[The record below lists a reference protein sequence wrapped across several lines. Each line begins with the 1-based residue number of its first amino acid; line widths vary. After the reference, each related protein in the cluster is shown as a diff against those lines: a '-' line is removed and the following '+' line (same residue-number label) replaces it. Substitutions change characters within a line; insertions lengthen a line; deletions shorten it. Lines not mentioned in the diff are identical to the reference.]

1 MSTNK
6 RKLVFLLLI
15 PVLIAF
21 LVGYYMYN
29 KGPVDVG
36 GEKGIPVEAAV
47 LYSTYINDTATGRI
61 NYTGKVLEVSGV
73 VSGTSPKDA
82 PGEKQVMLKTAMEG
96 VSINCSLADSLA
108 VLPEAGSTITIKGI
122 CVGIQ
127 GDPDLGIMGDV
138 YLSRCVM
145 ISYK

>member
-1 MSTNK
+1 MAANK
-6 RKLVFLLLI
+6 KKLLLLLLV

-36 GEKGIPVEAAV
+36 GVKGVPVEATV
-47 LYSTYINDTATGRI
+47 LYSTYINDTAAARL

-82 PGEKQVMLKTAMEG
+82 PGEKQVMLKTAIEG
-96 VSINCSLADSLA
+96 VSINCSLADSLS
-108 VLPEAGSTITIKGI
+108 VLPDAGSTVTIKGI

-145 ISYK
+145 ISDK

>member
-1 MSTNK
+1 MATNK
-6 RKLVFLLLI
+6 RKLVFLFLI

-29 KGPVDVG
+29 KGPVSVE

-47 LYSTYINDTATGRI
+47 LYSTYINDTAAARL

-82 PGEKQVMLKTAMEG
+82 PGEKQVMLRTAVEG

-108 VLPEAGSTITIKGI
+108 VLPEAGSAVTVKGI
-122 CVGIQ
+122 CAGIQ

-138 YLSRCVM
+138 YLSRCVL
-145 ISYK
+145 SSKK